1 MTDRRFGR
9 GANFLRRIR
18 DIVVMEQP
26 IDDAELVNR
35 SLTEPHAFAG
45 LYERHSAAVH
55 RYVAR
60 RVGMAA
66 VEDLAAEVFVRGFR
80 DRERCRL
87 AHDSALPW
95 LLGVANHV
103 IADQRRI
110 ERRRLAA
117 LEGLAHY
124 RQDEVEHP
132 DRALAPELARALGS
146 LPVADRDAL
155 LLVAWGELSYEE
167 TATALDVPVGTIRSR
182 ISRARQRLAAA
193 LEPRGSVGPSEYR
206 LSGEADA

>member
-1 MTDRRFGR
+1 
-9 GANFLRRIR
+9 
-18 DIVVMEQP
+18 MEQP
-26 IDDAELVNR
+26 IDDAGLVTR
-35 SLTEPHAFAG
+35 SLKEPSAFAG

-60 RVGMAA
+60 RVGMVA
-66 VEDLAAEVFVRGFR
+66 VEDLAAEVFVRAFR

-95 LLGVANHV
+95 LLGVANHI
-103 IADQRRI
+103 IADQRRV

-124 RQDEVEHP
+124 RQDEVDHP
-132 DRALAPELARALGS
+132 DSALAPELASALRS
-146 LPVADRDAL
+146 VPVADRDAL

-167 TATALDVPVGTIRSR
+167 TAAAMDVPVGTIRSR
-182 ISRARQRLAAA
+182 IFRARQRLADELGA
-193 LEPRGSVGPSEYR
+193 RGPATPPEYR